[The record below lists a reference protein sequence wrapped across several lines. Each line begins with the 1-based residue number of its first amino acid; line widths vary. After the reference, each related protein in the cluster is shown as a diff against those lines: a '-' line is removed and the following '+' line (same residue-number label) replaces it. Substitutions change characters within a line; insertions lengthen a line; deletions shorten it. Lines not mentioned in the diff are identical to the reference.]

1 MSAANHLGWLHQAA
15 GRTTGADH
23 MARSQSKF
31 GGGPKPKRWARPAY
45 GEGMEE
51 ADTNMSEVRTTT
63 RGQAPQLG
71 VHVGELRVCLRV
83 FACVPRV
90 CRVCA
95 VCVCC
100 LCVFCVG
107 GIAAGGWGEDSCGS
121 AGSWNGRGV
130 ADTCSL
136 CLTRVHCVF
145 AWQADDNLD
154 KMGVLIGGLNS
165 MATDM
170 GSALASQN
178 EKIKTA
184 QDKTGRN
191 VEKQEK
197 VMSKLDK
204 IVNKPKKDKD
214 GGVMDGASKAK
225 LKFGMKAVGLK

>member
-1 MSAANHLGWLHQAA
+1 M
-15 GRTTGADH
+15 
-23 MARSQSKF
+23 
-31 GGGPKPKRWARPAY
+31 
-45 GEGMEE
+45 
-51 ADTNMSEVRTTT
+51 
-63 RGQAPQLG
+63 
-71 VHVGELRVCLRV
+71 
-83 FACVPRV
+83 
-90 CRVCA
+90 
-95 VCVCC
+95 
-100 LCVFCVG
+100 
-107 GIAAGGWGEDSCGS
+107 
-121 AGSWNGRGV
+121 
-130 ADTCSL
+130 
-136 CLTRVHCVF
+136 F